1 MCLVAVTLDV
11 WEVRHAAYY
20 HSSCISFV
28 AVTATGLTFW
38 ANVDSRIDTTMTILL
53 SVSALYVVIL
63 SNIPLLGYLTR
74 LVYIMNECFRL
85 LFAF

>member
-1 MCLVAVTLDV
+1 MLQQ
-11 WEVRHAAYY
+11 
-20 HSSCISFV
+20 SCCRASYIHKATDMSISKNNMGNDIV
-28 AVTATGLTFW
+28 VIVVGLTFW

-74 LVYIMNECFRL
+74 
-85 LFAF
+85 